1 MKFSWRAAAAM
12 VILSAAHTA
21 SAQHYDYYST
31 PETTPASTKPGYSLV
46 SDGTYQDASYYNG
59 NAGTS
64 VVADASANA
73 NTTNTT
79 GATGGCGCANSCDC
93 GCADCCKGTCFDDC
107 CSKYCGC
114 CQPLW
119 TVKAGIV
126 YLDRTNPR
134 PAVLVEDTVTGD
146 PLALAQNYNFNWN
159 AGVDVSAIRTL
170 GGGPNALEVRY
181 FGIDGWQATQDF
193 TTSPIWNFPTDPPL
207 FGLGVANIHSVYT
220 SRLYSTEVNLRHRSS
235 DRLAWLLGFRWVQV
249 HENLDFNADFG
260 GNQAV
265 ISDNVDN
272 NLYGGQIGID
282 WRVYDRGG
290 PFRIDSIFKAGV
302 FGNSADNT
310 FGVTQAIGPAFG
322 AGQSKGQVA
331 FVGEI
336 GLTGVYQW
344 TDHIA
349 IRGGYQVLWVE
360 GIAVASDQ
368 LTAIDVLAANGI
380 DTTGGI
386 FYHGALAS
394 IDFTW

>member
-1 MKFSWRAAAAM
+1 MTFSWRSAAAI
-12 VILSAAHTA
+12 VFLSAAQTV
-21 SAQHYDYYST
+21 SAQQYDYYSNP
-31 PETTPASTKPGYSLV
+31 PESTSGSKPGYSLV
-46 SDGTYQDASYYNG
+46 SDGAAQDVSYSDISK
-59 NAGTS
+59 S
-64 VVADASANA
+64 VSETAAADATSSAA
-73 NTTNTT
+73 
-79 GATGGCGCANSCDC
+79 GCGCANTCNG
-93 GCADCCKGTCFDDC
+93 GCADCCRGTCFDNC
-107 CSKYCGC
+107 CC
-114 CQPLW
+114 CPPLW

-126 YLDRTNPR
+126 YLDRAAPR

-146 PLALAQNYNFNWN
+146 PIANAQNFNFNWN
-159 AGVDVSAIRTL
+159 AGLDISAIRSL
-170 GGGPNALEVRY
+170 GDGTNAFELRY
-181 FGIDGWQATQDF
+181 FGIDGWRATQNF
-193 TTSPIWNFPTDPPL
+193 TTSAIWNFPTDPPL
-207 FGLGVANIHSVYT
+207 FGLGVANIDSVYT
-220 SRLYSTEVNLRHRSS
+220 SRLYSTEANLRHRSS
-235 DRLAWLLGFRWVQV
+235 DRLSWLIGFRWVQV

-265 ISDNVDN
+265 INDNTDN

-282 WRVYDRGG
+282 WRVFDRGG
-290 PFRIDSIFKAGV
+290 PFKIDSVFKAGI

-349 IRGGYQVLWVE
+349 VRGGYQVLWVE

-368 LTAIDVLAANGI
+368 LTAVDVLNASGI
-380 DTTGGI
+380 NTTGGI

>member
-1 MKFSWRAAAAM
+1 MTFAWRAAAAM
-12 VILSAAHTA
+12 AILSTA
-21 SAQHYDYYST
+21 NTLSAQQYDYYST
-31 PETTPASTKPGYSLV
+31 PETTSAATSGYSLA
-46 SDGTYQDASYYNG
+46 SDSVNRDASYSDV
-59 NAGTS
+59 AGKS
-64 VVADASANA
+64 VIADA
-73 NTTNTT
+73 TTLNSIAPT
-79 GATGGCGCANSCDC
+79 AGCGCATACDRC
-93 GCADCCKGTCFDDC
+93 GCGNC
-107 CSKYCGC
+107 CSNYCNCC

-126 YLDRTNPR
+126 YLDRVNPR

-146 PLALAQNYNFNWN
+146 ALALAQNYNFNWN
-159 AGVDVSAIRTL
+159 AGLDISAIRAL
-170 GGGPNALEVRY
+170 GGSNSFELRY

-220 SRLYSTEVNLRHRSS
+220 SRLYSTEANLWHRSS
-235 DRLAWLLGFRWVQV
+235 DRLAWMLGFRWVQI
-249 HENLDFNADFG
+249 HENLTFDADFG

-265 ISDNVDN
+265 IADNVDN
-272 NLYGGQIGID
+272 NLYGGQIGLG
-282 WRVYDRGG
+282 WQVYNGGGRFRV
-290 PFRIDSIFKAGV
+290 DSVFKAGI

-349 IRGGYQVLWVE
+349 LRGGYQLLWVE
-360 GIAVASDQ
+360 GVALASDQ
-368 LTAIDVLAANGI
+368 LSAVDVLAANGI
-380 DTTGGI
+380 DTTGGTL
-386 FYHGALAS
+386 YHGALAS

>member
-1 MKFSWRAAAAM
+1 MTFSLRAAAAM
-12 VILSAAHTA
+12 LFLSAAQTV
-21 SAQHYDYYST
+21 SAQQYDYYTS
-31 PETTPASTKPGYSLV
+31 PETPPATTRPGYSLV
-46 SDGTYQDASYYNG
+46 ADGTNRETSY
-59 NAGTS
+59 
-64 VVADASANA
+64 ADAVAGKTT
-73 NTTNTT
+73 TTNTT
-79 GATGGCGCANSCDC
+79 ATTGGCGCAAATDCGCGNGCDC
-93 GCADCCKGTCFDDC
+93 GCADCCKGTCFDNC
-107 CSKYCGC
+107 CNC

-134 PAVLVEDTVTGD
+134 PSVLVEDTVTGD

-159 AGVDVSAIRTL
+159 AGLDISLIRSL
-170 GGGPNALEVRY
+170 GDGDKAFELRY

-220 SRLYSTEVNLRHRSS
+220 SRLYSTEANLRFRRS
-235 DRLAWLLGFRWVQV
+235 DRFQWLLGFRWVQV
-249 HENLDFNADFG
+249 HENLTFDADFG

-265 ISDNVDN
+265 IADNVDN
-272 NLYGGQIGID
+272 NLYGGQIGFD

-290 PFRIDSIFKAGV
+290 PFKIDSVFKAGI

-310 FGVTQAIGPAFG
+310 FNVTQEIGPAFG
-322 AGQSKGQVA
+322 AGQSRGQVS

-344 TDHIA
+344 TDNIA
-349 IRGGYQVLWVE
+349 FRGGYQVLWVE

-368 LTAIDVLAANGI
+368 LQAVDVLNASGI